1 MRAARWVLV
10 VAALAVVAACAR
22 GGGTDGRLAAGESSA
37 PTTGERS
44 APPEAYV
51 QRADGTVPWVDEQ
64 ISTADLFGPPRAPR
78 TASAG
83 SKPCRAA
90 QLTAVL
96 TGWKRPSYGGEK
108 PRGFDTAI
116 GHLIGEVDI
125 RNTSASECTLR
136 GEVPTRMIAGG
147 REVPMLYTHGIND
160 EAHRRLTVVPAGGHA
175 SLRLDWSGPFCQPLE
190 GALEL
195 AIELPDHGGTLRGPV
210 TATDMPGCARGE
222 GVNPNARA
230 TLSAPVSASRRNRR
244 RHRTHRW
251 AAPRPR

>member
-1 MRAARWVLV
+1 M
-10 VAALAVVAACAR
+10 
-22 GGGTDGRLAAGESSA
+22 
-37 PTTGERS
+37 
-44 APPEAYV
+44 

-78 TASAG
+78 TAAAG

-96 TGWKRPSYGGEK
+96 TGWKRPSYGSEK

-125 RNTSASECTLR
+125 GNTSASECTLR
-136 GEVPTRMIAGG
+136 GEVPIRMIAGG

-160 EAHRRLTVVPAGGHA
+160 EARRRLTVVPAGGHA

-195 AIELPDHGGTLRGPV
+195 AIELPDHGGTLRGPI
-210 TATDMPGCARGE
+210 TATDTPGCARGE

-230 TLSAPVSASRRNRR
+230 TLSASGFSEPAEPAPPQDSPLGGTTVALSGPD
-244 RHRTHRW
+244 T
-251 AAPRPR
+251 AAPGTRLPASARVPSSGVSSESGFGSGAGS